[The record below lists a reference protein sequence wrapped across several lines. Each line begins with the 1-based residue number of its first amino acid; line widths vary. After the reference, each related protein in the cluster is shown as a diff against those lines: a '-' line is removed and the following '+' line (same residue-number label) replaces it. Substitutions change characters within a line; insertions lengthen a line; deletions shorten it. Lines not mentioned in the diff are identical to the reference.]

1 MMEWF
6 DNYTFE
12 VAQGIEFL
20 IAVGSIIGFLG
31 MIIGFILFIWG
42 TKRMR
47 GTMIIVIIVSFVL
60 LGVCGFSTGLKY
72 FRIFH

>member
-20 IAVGSIIGFLG
+20 IALGSIIGLLG
-31 MIIGFILFIWG
+31 MIIGIIFFIWG

>member
-20 IAVGSIIGFLG
+20 IALGSIIGLLG
-31 MIIGFILFIWG
+31 LIIGFIFLIWG
-42 TKRMR
+42 NKHIRS
-47 GTMIIVIIVSFVL
+47 TMISIIIVSFIL
-60 LGVCGFSTGLKY
+60 LAVCGFSTGLKY

>member
-20 IAVGSIIGFLG
+20 IAVGSII
-31 MIIGFILFIWG
+31 G

>member
-1 MMEWF
+1 MEWF

-20 IAVGSIIGFLG
+20 IALGSIIGLLG
-31 MIIGFILFIWG
+31 MIIGIIFFIWG

-60 LGVCGFSTGLKY
+60 LSVCGFSTGVKY